1 MAATSLWSGGIS
13 NAVIDAPGVT
23 GTVRLDG
30 GGVSGATVEVID
42 SGIIVGTATTTGSG
56 AFEIP
61 LASPGVVDL
70 RVTPP
75 AGLGASA
82 QTITD
87 VVVPPAPTFATVDV
101 AIRRLLATLNVNV
114 VDGAGDPATGV
125 VVSLLNADNN
135 ASVDTATTDA
145 AGHVR
150 LRAPGDRTYGLRL
163 ASGAGTS
170 PTLPKTML
178 LTVNEP
184 VQPTVAGTTI
194 TLAIPT
200 AALSIGVQDSGGTSL
215 PGTPVVADSSPVDLS
230 LGPGFTANGT
240 AA

>member
-1 MAATSLWSGGIS
+1 MTLSNSSDALVTAAMVLLCIAALGLVVVAARRQPRRSSSRVLSRTSPLGRAAVLLSIVAMAATSLWSGGIS

-61 LASPGVVDL
+61 LASPGDVDL

-87 VVVPPAPTFATVDV
+87 VVVPPAPTFATVDD
-101 AIRRLLATLNVNV
+101 
-114 VDGAGDPATGV
+114 VDVEGCEEPATRQP
-125 VVSLLNADNN
+125 
-135 ASVDTATTDA
+135 AS
-145 AGHVR
+145 
-150 LRAPGDRTYGLRL
+150 
-163 ASGAGTS
+163 S
-170 PTLPKTML
+170 
-178 LTVNEP
+178 
-184 VQPTVAGTTI
+184 
-194 TLAIPT
+194 
-200 AALSIGVQDSGGTSL
+200 
-215 PGTPVVADSSPVDLS
+215 
-230 LGPGFTANGT
+230 
-240 AA
+240 